1 MSITQDDVFTAA
13 DSLEASGTN
22 PSVLTVRAHLGNTG
36 SSTTILKHLR
46 EWKDARAATPGSIP
60 TNGPGD
66 IEQDIRRLVAKAHR
80 QGFEQGKYDA
90 RLAEESVRA
99 ELARTVFILDEATV
113 EMERMEESLQIIQ
126 TERDDLVTELD
137 QANHD
142 LAAAKDTI
150 SRQSTDIS
158 NLTAKTQSHE
168 QRIEDLSALLTRAR
182 AESDAAKAESQRL
195 YDLLMRGAGSNNEKG
210 S

>member
-1 MSITQDDVFTAA
+1 MAITQEDVFTAA

-36 SSTTILKHLR
+36 SSTTILKYLR
-46 EWKDARAATPGSIP
+46 EWKEAKATGTGAIP
-60 TNGPGD
+60 VNGPAD
-66 IEQDIRRLVAKAHR
+66 IEQDIRKLVAKAHR
-80 QGFEQGKYDA
+80 QGYDQGKYEA
-90 RLAEESVRA
+90 RLSEESIRE
-99 ELARTVFILDEATV
+99 ELSRTVFILDEATA
-113 EMERMEESLQIIQ
+113 EMERMEESLQTIQ